1 MAATPVQPKEFTM
14 HTALCTFD
22 DRAAAEEARDRL
34 VAAGFARHDVH
45 LEHADR
51 DRTVDSGR
59 GSYGEAARATGGVE
73 HEIAL
78 DPAVVR
84 RVTGFFGHLFGD
96 AHPHRD
102 TYSRHVT
109 DGRTVLVVDGM
120 DEAEAQRARDVLS
133 GRRGEHLD
141 VVHRPAQR
149 PLRDLVMDTPVHV
162 ESPATTQA
170 GLHGRG
176 NDWTNRSERTADA
189 ADRAVA
195 SGTPE
200 QRELGFD
207 NDRPNREGRGRTR
220 DE

>member
-1 MAATPVQPKEFTM
+1 M
-14 HTALCTFD
+14 HTALCTFT
-22 DRAAAEEARDRL
+22 DRASAQEARDRL
-34 VAAGFARHDVH
+34 VAAGFARQDVH
-45 LEHADR
+45 LEHH
-51 DRTVDSGR
+51 DRTAGRVDDDR

-78 DPAVVR
+78 DPTVVR

-109 DGRTVLVVDGM
+109 DGRTVLVVDTM
-120 DEAEAQRARDVLS
+120 DEAEAQRARDVLE

-162 ESPATTQA
+162 ESQAATQA
-170 GLHGRG
+170 GMHGRA

-207 NDRPNREGRGRTR
+207 GDRPNRDGWGRTR